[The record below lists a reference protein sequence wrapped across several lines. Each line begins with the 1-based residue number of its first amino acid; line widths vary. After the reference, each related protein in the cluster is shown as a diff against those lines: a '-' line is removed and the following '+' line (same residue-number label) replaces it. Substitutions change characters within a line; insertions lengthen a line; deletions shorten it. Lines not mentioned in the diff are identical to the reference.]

1 MPEVFFQMLLSAP
14 VHSLKRKARLM
25 SRAERIPLH
34 AALDRVAA
42 SEGYASWSLLA
53 DRFARRGPA
62 ARLHAMLSPGDM
74 LLVAAR
80 PGQGKT
86 LLGLDLTVE
95 AMRAGK
101 QAFFFSLEYVE
112 ADMAK
117 RFRTIGV
124 DPAAV
129 GDRFRFD
136 NSDLI
141 NAAYVEAALATAAP
155 GTLVVID
162 YMQLLDQRRD
172 NPPAGEQMQA
182 LAALARRR
190 GFIFVVL
197 SQVDRRYDRAAKP
210 LPDLGDIRLP
220 NPVDL
225 GVFTIACFLQDGEM
239 KVERMS

>member
-1 MPEVFFQMLLSAP
+1 MLLSTP
-14 VHSLKRKARLM
+14 VYSLKRKAKLM
-25 SRAERIPLH
+25 SRAQNIPLH

-42 SEGYASWSLLA
+42 SQGYASWSLLA
-53 DRFARRGPA
+53 ERHARRSGT
-62 ARLHAMLSPGDM
+62 ARVFAMLKPGDM

-86 LLGLDLTVE
+86 LLGLELAAE
-95 AMRAGK
+95 ALRAGR

-112 ADMAK
+112 AEMAE

-124 DPAAV
+124 DPATV
-129 GDRFRFD
+129 GEGFRFD

-141 NAAYVEAALATAAP
+141 NAAHVGTMLEDARP
-155 GTLVVID
+155 GTLAVID

-172 NPPAGEQMQA
+172 NPPVGEQVQA

-190 GFIFVVL
+190 GLVIALL
-197 SQVDRRYDRAAKP
+197 SQVDRRYDSAAKP
-210 LPDLGDIRLP
+210 MPDLGDIRLP

-225 GVFTIACFLQDGEM
+225 GVFSVACFLQGGQM
-239 KVERMS
+239 RVERVS

>member
-1 MPEVFFQMLLSAP
+1 MLLSAP
-14 VHSLKRKARLM
+14 VHSLKRKAKLM
-25 SRAERIPLH
+25 SRAQGIPLH

-53 DRFARRGPA
+53 ERFARRGPA
-62 ARLHAMLSPGDM
+62 ARLHAMLRPGDM
-74 LLVAAR
+74 LLLAAR
-80 PGQGKT
+80 PGHGKT
-86 LLGLDLTVE
+86 LLGVELAVE
-95 AMRAGK
+95 AMRAER

-112 ADMAK
+112 ADMAA
-117 RFRTIGV
+117 RFRALGV

-129 GDRFRFD
+129 GLAFRFD

-141 NAAYVEAALATAAP
+141 NADYVEAALADAKP
-155 GTLVVID
+155 GTFAVID
-162 YMQLLDQRRD
+162 YLQLLDQRRD
-172 NPPAGEQMQA
+172 NPPAGEQIRA

-190 GFIFVVL
+190 GLVLAVL
-197 SQVDRRYDRAAKP
+197 SQVDRRYDSAAKP

-239 KVERMS
+239 KVERIS

>member
-1 MPEVFFQMLLSAP
+1 MLLSAP
-14 VHSLKRKARLM
+14 VHSLKRKAKLM
-25 SRAERIPLH
+25 ARAECIPLH

-53 DRFARRGPA
+53 VRFARRGPA
-62 ARLHAMLSPGDM
+62 ARLHAMLAPGDM

-86 LLGLDLTVE
+86 LLGLELAVRS
-95 AMRAGK
+95 MQAGK
-101 QAFFFSLEYVE
+101 EAFFFSLEYVE

-117 RFRTIGV
+117 RFRAIGV
-124 DPAAV
+124 DPATV
-129 GDRFRFD
+129 GARFRFD
-136 NSDLI
+136 TSDLI
-141 NAAYVEAALATAAP
+141 NAAYVETALATAKP
-155 GTLVVID
+155 GTLAVID

-172 NPPAGEQMQA
+172 NPPAGEQIQA

-190 GFIFVVL
+190 GVIFVVL
-197 SQVDRRYDRAAKP
+197 SQVDRRYDSAAKP

-225 GVFTIACFLQDGEM
+225 RVFTIACFLQDGEM
-239 KVERMS
+239 RVERVS